1 MLRTT
6 LLKVTLPASTSWNH
20 LATSSVL
27 NGMPPKRKLRV
38 DDPIA
43 RRVKEDKRAKKLMKA
58 LKKLD
63 KKPRIPR
70 VISENEVTNTLRKEI
85 DLRQRQ
91 VRKMLWQNQNFQFVF
106 YLGDNIGRSRG

>member
-6 LLKVTLPASTSWNH
+6 LIKVTLPASSTSWNNH

-27 NGMPPKRKLRV
+27 NGMPVKRKTRV
-38 DDPIA
+38 DDPVA
-43 RRVKEDKRAKKLMKA
+43 RRLKEDKRAKKLMKA
-58 LKKLD
+58 LAKLD

-70 VISENEVTNTLRKEI
+70 VISENEVTNTLKKEL

-91 VRKMLWQNQNFQFVF
+91 VR
-106 YLGDNIGRSRG
+106 IT